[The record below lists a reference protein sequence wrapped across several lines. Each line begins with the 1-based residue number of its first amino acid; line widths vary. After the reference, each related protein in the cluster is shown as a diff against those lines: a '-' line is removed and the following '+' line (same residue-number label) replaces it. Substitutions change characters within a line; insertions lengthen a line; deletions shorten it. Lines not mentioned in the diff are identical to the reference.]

1 VKREGEQP
9 AAPEPVHPGIYVIG
23 LTGNIATG
31 KSTVAAMLAQL
42 GAQVIDADA
51 LAHQVMRAGT
61 PAWHQI
67 VERFGREILEEDGE
81 IDRSRLGAQ
90 AFADPAAMACLEA
103 IVHPA
108 VIAEAE
114 RLLQAMQ
121 ESANV
126 PASCGADRPVLH
138 RRSGRGGAP
147 PAGGSDSRNIAVR
160 RATCAGRVA
169 VLEAIKL
176 IESGMHHHCNEL
188 WVVTCPR
195 EQQVQRLMQTRNL
208 SQREAELRIDAQP
221 PQQEKLAL
229 ASTIIDNGADPQ
241 ATRAQVERE
250 WERVTQAQQRLAARE
265 ERSQGGSMAPSGNQQ
280 SILRSCL
287 VWVDEHPFLSMW
299 AILAVG
305 MVAIFLITA
314 RDVDLLPTQRLFM
327 AVACVALA
335 GLCTW
340 VVSWE

>member
-1 VKREGEQP
+1 VKPEGGQP
-9 AAPEPVHPGIYVIG
+9 AAPEPLHSGIYVIG

-51 LAHQVMRAGT
+51 LAHQVMSAGT

-67 VERFGREILEEDGE
+67 VRRFGRDILQGDGE
-81 IDRSRLGAQ
+81 IDRSRLGAR

-108 VIAEAE
+108 VIVEAE

-121 ESANV
+121 ESANA

-138 RRSGRGGAP
+138 LRSGEGAARRP
-147 PAGGSDSRNIAVR
+147 ESHSPDGAVLPASRAR
-160 RATCAGRVA
+160 RIA

-176 IESGMHHHCNEL
+176 IESGMHHRCNEL

-195 EQQVQRLMQTRNL
+195 EQQVQRLMQTRGL
-208 SQREAELRIDAQP
+208 SRREAELRIDAQP

-229 ASTIIDNGADPQ
+229 ASTIIDNGADLQ

-250 WERVTQAQQRLAARE
+250 WERVMQAQQRLAARE
-265 ERSQGGSMAPSGNQQ
+265 ETSQGGMMSS
-280 SILRSCL
+280 LRR
-287 VWVDEHPFLSMW
+287 WIDQHPFLSMW

-314 RDVDLLPTQRLFM
+314 RNVDLLPTQRLFM
-327 AVACVALA
+327 AIACVALA

-340 VVSWE
+340 VVSWD